1 MSGSLVPGCMTKW
14 VAKMAFVHAGD
25 GALDYFPCHYGSSRL
40 TFRGPRRD
48 LSGEYLAM
56 LGGTETYGR
65 FVTAP
70 FAALVEEAI
79 GIPVANLG
87 CQNAGP
93 DVYLADRPA
102 LEVAGAAHLAVLQ
115 LTGVTNMTNRYYTV
129 HPRRNDRFI
138 AATPLLRSIYRD
150 VDFTEIHFT
159 RHLIQALATRGADRF
174 ALIAAELKM
183 LWVDRMKAVLQ
194 RLPRRAVLLWLADR
208 PPPNKGQDDGL
219 DTRPWLIDR
228 QMIAALRPHAAAVVE
243 HVISR
248 QARDEGVQSMR
259 FSPAEEGA
267 ALGLPGAAVH
277 HEVAQALLPVIGR
290 ML

>member
-1 MSGSLVPGCMTKW
+1 MTKW

-65 FVTAP
+65 FVDR
-70 FAALVEEAI
+70 ALCGTCGRGDL

-159 RHLIQALATRGADRF
+159 RHLMQALATQRRRPVCLDRGRVED
-174 ALIAAELKM
+174 
-183 LWVDRMKAVLQ
+183 AVG
-194 RLPRRAVLLWLADR
+194 R
-208 PPPNKGQDDGL
+208 PDEGS
-219 DTRPWLIDR
+219 
-228 QMIAALRPHAAAVVE
+228 AAASAASGGVV
-243 HVISR
+243 
-248 QARDEGVQSMR
+248 
-259 FSPAEEGA
+259 
-267 ALGLPGAAVH
+267 
-277 HEVAQALLPVIGR
+277 VAG
-290 ML
+290 